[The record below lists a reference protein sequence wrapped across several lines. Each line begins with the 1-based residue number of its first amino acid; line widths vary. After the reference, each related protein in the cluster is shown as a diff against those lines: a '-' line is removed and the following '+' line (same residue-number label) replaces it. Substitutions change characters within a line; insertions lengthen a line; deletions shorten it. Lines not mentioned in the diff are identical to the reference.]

1 MKRDILTPLPNG
13 NIVTVTGA
21 SSAATANTMA
31 QIFAANG
38 YTQPPG
44 EFVIEVTPS
53 TPVHWAYGATPVATD
68 AHPRISAG
76 MTRQF
81 RVGSAHR
88 LAFLK
93 QSGAADGTV
102 SVHVCS
108 E

>member
-1 MKRDILTPLPNG
+1 MKHDILTPLPSG
-13 NIVTVTGA
+13 NIVTVTGT
-21 SSAATANTMA
+21 SAPTTNTMA

-44 EFVIEVTPS
+44 DFVVEVTSS
-53 TPVHWAYGATPVATD
+53 TAVHWTYGTTPVATD

-81 RVGSAHR
+81 RVGASHKM
-88 LAFLK
+88 AFIK
-93 QSGAADGTV
+93 QSGASDGTI
-102 SVHVCS
+102 SVHICT